1 MGSFSIVE
9 VVLLAIVTFIF
20 AIDQFSLTELIYRPM
35 IACPIIGLILGSPET
50 GLVVGGT
57 YELMMVGNMPIGGA
71 QPPNA
76 VLGGIVAMIFAVKAN
91 MTVATFG
98 QYIVTL
104 VFTFASTLNAKA
116 DKAAAEANPRGVT
129 ACLNIHMLILG
140 ALFAVIAIV
149 AYAGGTAAAGS
160 LQAFAD
166 SATWFMAGL
175 GAAGA
180 MMRFVGFSILM
191 KIMMAGDMWGWLL
204 AGFALVQLFGGVEA
218 TASAALVLVAFVGI
232 AFMLLDF
239 RINSIAKN
247 AEGGMSDGI

>member
-1 MGSFSIVE
+1 
-9 VVLLAIVTFIF
+9 
-20 AIDQFSLTELIYRPM
+20 
-35 IACPIIGLILGSPET
+35 
-50 GLVVGGT
+50 
-57 YELMMVGNMPIGGA
+57 
-71 QPPNA
+71 
-76 VLGGIVAMIFAVKAN
+76 
-91 MTVATFG
+91 
-98 QYIVTL
+98 
-104 VFTFASTLNAKA
+104 
-116 DKAAAEANPRGVT
+116 
-129 ACLNIHMLILG
+129 MLILG

-180 MMRFVGFSILM
+180 MMRFVGFSILL

>member
-76 VLGGIVAMIFAVKAN
+76 VLGGIVAMIF
-91 MTVATFG
+91 ATFG

>member
-1 MGSFSIVE
+1 
-9 VVLLAIVTFIF
+9 
-20 AIDQFSLTELIYRPM
+20 
-35 IACPIIGLILGSPET
+35 
-50 GLVVGGT
+50 
-57 YELMMVGNMPIGGA
+57 
-71 QPPNA
+71 
-76 VLGGIVAMIFAVKAN
+76 MIF
-91 MTVATFG
+91 ATFG

-116 DKAAAEANPRGVT
+116 DKAAEEANPKGVT
-129 ACLNIHMLILG
+129 ACLNIHMAILG
-140 ALFAVIAIV
+140 ALFAVIAIA
-149 AYAGGTAAAGS
+149 AYAGGTAASNA
-160 LQAFAD
+160 LQSFAD
-166 SATWFMAGL
+166 NATWFMAGL

-191 KIMMAGDMWGWLL
+191 KIMMAADMWGWLL